1 MVSIKEELKQ
11 YKRARAGFILSVILL
26 LATISFFF
34 EAPLFLTSLFL
45 SQSAPVALVFIL
57 AFHHK
62 PRPLAWVFISLA
74 IIMFIVGNAF
84 FWIHQLIPH
93 QITFRYESFFN
104 TLGGAL
110 VIVHMLSGFGIAVL
124 LFILC
129 RYYSSPFRIPLLI
142 ISTTYLLAIASLPID
157 YFNCLRTVE
166 FKEILSF
173 GLNGVF
179 ERYAE
184 YRIGNQGGLWEAFLN
199 YSFRIKT
206 ILLAIAFLVMTHALK
221 KPPFVCG
228 VYEGKE
234 DDESVRFGI
243 LANGT
248 YELYRD
254 GKCVEKG
261 KWTPVQDEIH
271 ITVKDPDVGTVV
283 NINKINEDDSLTEI
297 AEIIDGER
305 KDALE
310 EEQFT
315 YNKV

>member
-1 MVSIKEELKQ
+1 MSIKEELKQ

-26 LATISFFF
+26 LANISVLFGGSF
-34 EAPLFLTSLFL
+34 LFLTSLFL
-45 SQSAPVALVFIL
+45 TQSAPVALVFIL

-74 IIMFIVGNAF
+74 IIMFIVGNAN
-84 FWIHQLIPH
+84 FWIYQLIPH

-110 VIVHMLSGFGIAVL
+110 IIVRMLSGFGIAVL

-142 ISTTYLLAIASLPID
+142 ISTTYLLAIASWPID
-157 YFNCLRTVE
+157 YLRTVE
-166 FKEILSF
+166 FREILSF

-184 YRIGNQGGLWEAFLN
+184 YRIGNQGGLWEAFLD
-199 YSFRIKT
+199 YS
-206 ILLAIAFLVMTHALK
+206 ILLKNISLPIAFLVMTYAVK

-271 ITVKDPDVGTVV
+271 ITIKDPDVGTVV

>member
-1 MVSIKEELKQ
+1 MSIQEELKQ

-26 LATISFFF
+26 LAIISFRFGG
-34 EAPLFLTSLFL
+34 PLDLTSFFL
-45 SQSAPVALVFIL
+45 SQLIPVALVFIL

-62 PRPLAWVFISLA
+62 PPPSVWIFISLA
-74 IIMFIVGNAF
+74 IIMFIVGNAN
-84 FWIHQLIPH
+84 FWIYQLIPH
-93 QITFRYESFFN
+93 QIISRYESFLD

-110 VIVHMLSGFGIAVL
+110 VIVRMLSGFGIAVL

-142 ISTTYLLAIASLPID
+142 ISTTYLLAIASWPID
-157 YFNCLRTVE
+157 YLRTVE
-166 FKEILSF
+166 FREILSF

-184 YRIGNQGGLWEAFLN
+184 YRIGNQGGLWEAFLD
-199 YSFRIKT
+199 YS
-206 ILLAIAFLVMTHALK
+206 ILLKNISLPIAFLVMTYAVK

-271 ITVKDPDVGTVV
+271 ISIKDPDVGTVV

>member
-1 MVSIKEELKQ
+1 
-11 YKRARAGFILSVILL
+11 
-26 LATISFFF
+26 
-34 EAPLFLTSLFL
+34 
-45 SQSAPVALVFIL
+45 
-57 AFHHK
+57 
-62 PRPLAWVFISLA
+62 
-74 IIMFIVGNAF
+74 MFIVGNAN

-166 FKEILSF
+166 FREILSF

-199 YSFRIKT
+199 YSFLLENIS
-206 ILLAIAFLVMTHALK
+206 LAIAFLVMTYAVK

-271 ITVKDPDVGTVV
+271 ITIKDPDVGTVV

>member
-1 MVSIKEELKQ
+1 VSIKEELKK

-26 LATISFFF
+26 LAIISFWFGG
-34 EAPLFLTSLFL
+34 PLSLTCFFL
-45 SQSAPVALVFIL
+45 SQLIPVALVFIL

-62 PRPLAWVFISLA
+62 PPPLVWIFISLT
-74 IIMFIVGNAF
+74 IIILIVGDTP
-84 FWIHQLIPH
+84 FWINYLIPE
-93 QITFRYESFFN
+93 QIHFRYESFFAGISFASFIAGRISN
-104 TLGGAL
+104 
-110 VIVHMLSGFGIAVL
+110 FGIAAL
-124 LFILC
+124 LFISC
-129 RYYSSPFRIPLLI
+129 KRYSSPFLIPLLI
-142 ISTTYLLAIASLPID
+142 ISVTYLLAIASLPID

-166 FKEILSF
+166 FREIQSF
-173 GLNGVF
+173 GIAGVL

-184 YRIGNQGGLWEAFLN
+184 YKIGLQGGLWESILN
-199 YSFRIKT
+199 YSFLLENIS
-206 ILLAIAFLVMTHALK
+206 LAIAFLVMTYAVK

-254 GKCVEKG
+254 GKGVEKG